1 MITLILQPL
10 VENAILLL
18 CLSLI
23 YDLIYLHEE
32 TEPKLLNEIFSG
44 ILITFVVIVVMS
56 KPLILSPGLIFD
68 TRSILISLSGLFFGP
83 VATGILLVM
92 SISYRIL
99 IGGPGMAM
107 GISVIITSASIGLIW
122 NKIRIKPLTRLGV
135 VELYLFGMLVHVVML
150 LCSFALPSSIQKD
163 TLLDIGLP
171 VLLIYPMV
179 TVLLGK
185 LLIHQRSR
193 NESKKLLLVI
203 QNRLQMIIQATHV
216 GLWDWDLQNNVIWFS
231 PELKGQIGYTDSEI
245 NNDYTEWESRIHPDD
260 LEQIK
265 NLKQSCL
272 DGSKPNCRA
281 EFRLRHKNGS
291 YLWILSEVSV
301 KADQQGKPVRIFGS
315 QINITKQKKVGQ
327 ELYEREK
334 LLSIIFKTVG
344 DVIFHLAV
352 EPNEQY
358 RFISVNPAFLRVTGL
373 PSKAVVGKLVN
384 DVIPEPS
391 LTMVLGK
398 YKQAIR
404 EKTIIRWEETSDYP
418 TGRLVGEVS
427 IAPYFDE
434 PGNCTYLIGTVHDI
448 TQRKHDEEKI
458 QNSLKEKEIL
468 IRELYHRTKN
478 NMQVIS
484 AMLRIYARHHDNQ
497 ELKAILK
504 EIDNKII
511 SMALVHKKLYE
522 SNDLSHL
529 NLKEYFQNLV
539 ELIKES
545 YGRLSEQITFT
556 LKGDDVMVLIDTAIP
571 CGLVINELIS
581 NCIKHAFPGDRKG
594 AIIINLFLTAKRE
607 LQIEVADNGIGFPK
621 EFDLKKYGKLG
632 LETAVDLV
640 HHQLDGTIHFISQK
654 GLLCRIVLR
663 EELYRPRI

>member
-484 AMLRIYARHHDNQ
+484 AMLGIYARHHDNQ

>member
-56 KPLILSPGLIFD
+56 KPLILSIGLIFD

-92 SISYRIL
+92 SVSYRIL
-99 IGGPGMAM
+99 IGGPGMTM
-107 GISVIITSASIGLIW
+107 GIVVIITSASIGLIW
-122 NKIRIKPLTRLGV
+122 NKIRVKPLTRLSV
-135 VELYLFGMLVHVVML
+135 VELYLFGMLVHVVGL
-150 LCSFALPSSIQKD
+150 LCLVTLPSSIRQD
-163 TLLDIGLP
+163 TLLKISLP

-179 TVLLGK
+179 TVLLGM

-193 NESKKLLLVI
+193 NESKKILIVT
-203 QNRLQMIIQATHV
+203 QNQLQQIIQATHV
-216 GLWDWDLQNNVIWFS
+216 GLWDWDMLDNLVWYS
-231 PELKGQIGYTDSEI
+231 PEWKKMIGYKDHEI
-245 NNDYTEWESRIHPDD
+245 SNDYSEWGSRIHPDD
-260 LEQIK
+260 LERVTNTIQSCID
-265 NLKQSCL
+265 NLKP
-272 DGSKPNCRA
+272 DCRI
-281 EFRLRHKNGS
+281 EYRLYHKNGS
-291 YLWILSEVSV
+291 YLWILTEASLEY
-301 KADQQGKPVRIFGS
+301 DQEGKPIRMYGS
-315 QINITKQKKVGQ
+315 HINITKQKKVGE

-334 LLSIIFKTVG
+334 LLSIIYKTVG
-344 DVIFHLAV
+344 DVLFHLAV

-358 RFISVNPAFLRVTGL
+358 RFISVNPAFLYVTGL
-373 PSKAVVGKLVN
+373 PSKDVVGKLVN
-384 DVIPEPS
+384 EVIPEPS

-404 EKTIIRWEETSDYP
+404 EKSIIRWEETSDYAA
-418 TGRLVGEVS
+418 GRLVGEVC

-434 PGNCTYLIGTVHDI
+434 SGNCTYLIGLVHDI
-448 TQRKHDEEKI
+448 TQRKQDEERI

-511 SMALVHKKLYE
+511 SMALVHQKLYE

-556 LKGDDVMVLIDTAIP
+556 LQGDDVMVLIDTAIP
-571 CGLVINELIS
+571 CGLIMNELIS

-594 AIIINLFLTAKRE
+594 AIKINLFLTPKRE
-607 LQIEVADNGIGFPK
+607 LQIEVKDNGSGFPK
-621 EFDLKKYGKLG
+621 GFDLKKDGKLG
-632 LETAVDLV
+632 LQTAIDLV
-640 HHQLDGTIHFISQK
+640 RHQLDGTIHFISQK